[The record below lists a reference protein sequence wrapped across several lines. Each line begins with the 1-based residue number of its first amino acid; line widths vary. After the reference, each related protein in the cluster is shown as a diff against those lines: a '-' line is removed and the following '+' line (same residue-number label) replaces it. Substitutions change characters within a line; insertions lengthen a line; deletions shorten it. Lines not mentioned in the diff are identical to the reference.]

1 MVDEFETTTEEAD
14 QTLPVDEQREAKRA
28 KFRETVKSA
37 VKKFL
42 TFLSFGPGVL
52 GFLWLIG
59 RILRR

>member
-1 MVDEFETTTEEAD
+1 MDEFETATEAAD
-14 QTLPVDEQREAKRA
+14 QTDNHELEREAKRA
-28 KFRETVKSA
+28 KFREVVKSA
-37 VKKFL
+37 VKKFF